1 MTEQY
6 RFFGSTEGDVREYNQ
21 LEFAEVFDRFF
32 QTGIFPRVGEEL
44 KVLETDP
51 QRLAVRVNTGQAW
64 LRGYWYRNDEI
75 YEIEL
80 PPAHPEFPRIHRI
93 VVRLDTLNQR
103 NILAI
108 AKAGE
113 PSATPV
119 APALEQNEEYW
130 EIGLADV
137 YVAAGVT
144 KVDASNITDI
154 RYSGGGGK
162 AVGHDFTDLQNL
174 ADQAIAKA
182 NASLPKDGS
191 QPMTGALR
199 SAVGSASGGRVHHYL
214 GSINDVFRVGIGL
227 DGDENGDDQV
237 GSAFTVW
244 AYKNNGQFH
253 KTLMQIWRDGT
264 AFIDGKRVILA
275 DSGGSIDSATIKNST
290 INDSTLYNPRLLWDR
305 DSDYARLEFVDEGAN
320 KDILTLT
327 VGDDAQGSDPGI
339 EDFFRL
345 RFGNDTVARF
355 RSQSLTVGEPGS
367 GFEMYK
373 NGDLW
378 QRGELMA
385 PTRVRGGV
393 MEYWDGERWRAAG
406 MSTIVVSGT
415 VQETVHAGGADFAGG
430 GTYGQRKYLVAKH
443 IPKGVGEVNIVLDFY
458 NNTNSSGG
466 YQGISIFS
474 PLQYMYYSSDTS
486 GYFAREAYTGYGP
499 LWWHGYGTYWDTD
512 TDNLMNQSLVAGA
525 GPAGGGTMQANS
537 WTTMETTVKVSSK
550 LPIYVLASNSLG
562 AFKIQNVRFRYDV
575 L

>member
-32 QTGIFPRVGEEL
+32 QTGIFPRVGAEL

-51 QRLAVRVNTGQAW
+51 QRLAVRVSTGQAW
-64 LRGYWYRNDEI
+64 LRGYWYRNDDFK
-75 YEIEL
+75 EIEL
-80 PPAHPEFPRIHRI
+80 PPTHPEFPRIHRI
-93 VVRLDTLNQR
+93 VVRLDTLNKR
-103 NILAI
+103 DIVAI
-108 AKAGE
+108 VKAGE

-119 APALEQNEEYW
+119 PPALEQNEEYW

-137 YVAAGVT
+137 YVTAGVT

-214 GSINDVFRVGIGL
+214 GSTNDVHRVGIGL

-244 AYKNNGQFH
+244 AYKNNGQYH

-290 INDSTLYNPRLLWDR
+290 INDSTLNNPRLFWDR

-327 VGDDAQGSDPGI
+327 VGDDAQGADTGI

-345 RFGNDTVARF
+345 KFGNDTVARF
-355 RSQSLTVGEPGS
+355 RSQSLTVGEPGD
-367 GFEMYK
+367 GVEIYK
-373 NGDLW
+373 NGDIW
-378 QRGELMA
+378 RD
-385 PTRVRGGV
+385 GV
-393 MEYWDGERWRAAG
+393 YQPPLRWGSNGILEYWTGSAWRVAG
-406 MSTIVVSGT
+406 MSTIVATGT
-415 VQETVHAGGADFAGG
+415 VQETVHNNTEFSCPGGSSGRRF
-430 GTYGQRKYLVAKH
+430 LVAKH
-443 IPKGVGEVNIVLDFY
+443 IPKGVGEVNIVMDMCNDSNSYGGSMGASVHGNVINAASNGSTYLDR
-458 NNTNSSGG
+458 NVMPG
-466 YQGISIFS
+466 QG
-474 PLQYMYYSSDTS
+474 PV
-486 GYFAREAYTGYGP
+486 
-499 LWWHGYGTYWDTD
+499 WWHGYGTYWDVD
-512 TDNLMNQSLVAGA
+512 SDFNWNNGSVSIGA
-525 GPAGGGTMQANS
+525 QGGQPYT
-537 WTTMETTVKVSSK
+537 WVTFETTIKILNK
-550 LPIYVLASNSLG
+550 TPIYITAASSLG
-562 AFKIQNVRFRYDV
+562 AFKVRNIHFRYDV